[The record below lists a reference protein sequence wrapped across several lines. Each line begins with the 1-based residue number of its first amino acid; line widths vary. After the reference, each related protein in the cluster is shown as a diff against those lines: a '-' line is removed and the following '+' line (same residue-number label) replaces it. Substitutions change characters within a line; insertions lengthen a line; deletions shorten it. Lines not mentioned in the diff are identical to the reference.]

1 MPWLLLLCG
10 VHPPFSEN
18 SILTLQFS
26 EYIDD
31 LFIDFGSVALIH
43 EMVREIPVMRVYA
56 YLKLELRAA
65 LTMRR
70 NLHEICSR
78 TDQYCFLDEHLL
90 P

>member
-65 LTMRR
+65 LTMRF

-78 TDQYCFLDEHLL
+78 TDQYCFLDEHFM